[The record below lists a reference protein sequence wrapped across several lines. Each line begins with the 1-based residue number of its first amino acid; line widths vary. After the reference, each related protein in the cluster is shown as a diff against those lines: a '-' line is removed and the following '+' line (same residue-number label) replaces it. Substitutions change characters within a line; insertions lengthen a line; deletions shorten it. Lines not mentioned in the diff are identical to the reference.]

1 MVCGRRLGAAEAA
14 LTGSDGG
21 WSDSGGGWSDSGG
34 EWWLVRAERGE
45 SREGG
50 IDDTN

>member
-21 WSDSGGGWSDSGG
+21 WSDSGG
-34 EWWLVRAERGE
+34 EWWLVRVERGE

-50 IDDTN
+50 EMRVR